1 MPRKLFC
8 LCNEV
13 EESEVKK
20 AIRKGELYFVP
31 AVSEATGAGTGCGRC
46 RSRIQELIDEEKKR
60 LPAIRQLK
68 LEF

>member
-1 MPRKLFC
+1 MARKLFC

-13 EESEVKK
+13 EESEVRK

-46 RSRIQELIDEEKKR
+46 RSRIQELINEEKDR
-60 LPAIRQLK
+60 LPTIRQLK
-68 LEF
+68 LEL